1 MAKRVP
7 ISAPRLPEVKFDKKT
22 ESKDKTAYDTKIKPY
37 SGVFSRGKDKEYEEK
52 VVQIDRVTYVV
63 AGGKRMRF
71 RVLVVIGNKNG
82 KVGVGVAKA
91 ADIPAAVQ
99 KAVLKAKKRLVTID
113 IKNGTIPHEI
123 KYKYGPAYILLK
135 PASKGTGIIAG
146 GPVRAVVEL
155 SGITDILSKMLGS
168 ENKINNVFATYEA
181 LKGFSNEI
189 KRT

>member
-1 MAKRVP
+1 MAKRIP
-7 ISAPRLPEVKFDKKT
+7 KSAPALPEVKMDKPAGNRPEFARK
-22 ESKDKTAYDTKIKPY
+22 EGFGSNLFKP
-37 SGVFSRGKDKEYEEK
+37 KNKEYEEK

-71 RVLVVIGNKNG
+71 RVLVVIGNRKG

-91 ADIPAAVQ
+91 AEIPNAIN
-99 KAVLKAKKRLVTID
+99 KAVAQAKKLLIEVP
-113 IKNGTIPHEI
+113 IKDGTISHEI

-135 PASKGTGIIAG
+135 PASAGTGIIAG
-146 GPVRAVVEL
+146 GPVRAVIEL

-181 LKGFSNEI
+181 LKSFQNDFT
-189 KRT
+189 RT